1 MKKRIMAVVLSIAIL
16 FSDSASVFACDRK
29 QTETYVSQML
39 FGDKAEKY
47 KSNEKVQMLMK
58 ALYLCSEQYDDN
70 DTKELDALKKKK
82 VSGLPKSEEI
92 EISQKELLE
101 CSHNTWEYK
110 YNAKEKQ
117 QRSRKTILRNT
128 VSKVFG
134 VGFWNRYFKRNKEK
148 YESFAAVL
156 YYMHILADYLAD
168 DPDATEITWKS
179 GFVSAYDGKASVEIN
194 GGIPQF
200 TQKEKNRKD
209 YFLTFS
215 KLDSSGRA
223 GTAFANISKD
233 HMPEAGSRQH
243 IGNIK
248 PSGWNQKKYDGI
260 VSSNPGYVYNR
271 CHLIAHQL
279 VGEDIKEN
287 LITGTR
293 YLNEAMIPTENEV
306 ADYVQKTGNHV
317 LYRVTPVY
325 KGENLLASGI
335 QIEAYSVEDKGKGI
349 LENRY
354 FYNVQPGIE
363 INYNSG
369 ENSCADTTFQK
380 EKILKFVTVDS
391 GEKDLVH
398 EMNKQL
404 DILFKDQKKSKK
416 TNDYNRMMSAIDE
429 NIRKVRNVG
438 NKGET
443 AGKQYILRR
452 EYEYEYYK
460 ILRKYLPS
468 LLEQEQFF
476 SNVFRD

>member
-1 MKKRIMAVVLSIAIL
+1 
-16 FSDSASVFACDRK
+16 
-29 QTETYVSQML
+29 
-39 FGDKAEKY
+39 
-47 KSNEKVQMLMK
+47 
-58 ALYLCSEQYDDN
+58 
-70 DTKELDALKKKK
+70 
-82 VSGLPKSEEI
+82 
-92 EISQKELLE
+92 
-101 CSHNTWEYK
+101 
-110 YNAKEKQ
+110 
-117 QRSRKTILRNT
+117 
-128 VSKVFG
+128 
-134 VGFWNRYFKRNKEK
+134 
-148 YESFAAVL
+148 
-156 YYMHILADYLAD
+156 MHILADYLAD
-168 DPDATEITWKS
+168 DPDATEITSKS

-452 EYEYEYYK
+452 EYEYYK

>member
-1 MKKRIMAVVLSIAIL
+1 
-16 FSDSASVFACDRK
+16 
-29 QTETYVSQML
+29 
-39 FGDKAEKY
+39 
-47 KSNEKVQMLMK
+47 
-58 ALYLCSEQYDDN
+58 
-70 DTKELDALKKKK
+70 
-82 VSGLPKSEEI
+82 
-92 EISQKELLE
+92 
-101 CSHNTWEYK
+101 
-110 YNAKEKQ
+110 
-117 QRSRKTILRNT
+117 
-128 VSKVFG
+128 
-134 VGFWNRYFKRNKEK
+134 
-148 YESFAAVL
+148 
-156 YYMHILADYLAD
+156 MHILADYLAD
-168 DPDATEITWKS
+168 DPDATEITSKS

-287 LITGTR
+287 LIT
-293 YLNEAMIPTENEV
+293 EAMIPTENEV